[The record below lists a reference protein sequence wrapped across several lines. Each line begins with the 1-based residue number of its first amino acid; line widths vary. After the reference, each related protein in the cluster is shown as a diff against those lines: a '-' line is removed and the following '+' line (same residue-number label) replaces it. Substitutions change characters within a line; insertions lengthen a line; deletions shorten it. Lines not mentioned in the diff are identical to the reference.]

1 MSRRHSTP
9 GGGRPTLREVLKH
22 EALRLRA
29 ASQFARRTAA
39 DLWRRLQPVVRRA
52 GTRLRPAAVW
62 LRRRTPSGRF
72 LLVLAAALFV
82 IGSVSWHRCGVA
94 GCPDVEVLRAWQPGG
109 ASVLLDRNGE
119 RFADLAPMEYRV
131 VSLDSLPAYVPA
143 AFVAVED
150 RRFYGHHGVDWRR
163 VLGAAWAD
171 LRAGR
176 LAQGSS
182 TITMQLSRS
191 LFSDRI
197 RREDR
202 TLGRKL
208 LEVRIAGALEDHFS
222 KQEILELYLNHVY
235 FGGGSYGIRA
245 ASRYWFGKDATKLD
259 LEEAAMLAGLLRAP
273 ASYDP
278 RRHTEAAKARRDLV
292 LALMETQGKISPE
305 AAASARKQGIDV
317 TADPEPD
324 RANRV
329 APWFV
334 QRVRRQLEDELG
346 ESLYARPLRIHT
358 TLDPVA
364 QRAAQEELETSLRSV
379 ERGTFG
385 RLVAPAP
392 TDGAEGSDRL
402 QGAVVVLDVQSGDVR
417 AWIGGRDFD
426 DSRYDRALL
435 ARRQTGSA
443 FKPFVYGAALEA
455 DLSPSQ
461 PILDAPYRVATG
473 GGEDWEPVN
482 FSGEFE
488 GLMSLRE
495 ALVRSENVPA
505 VRLAAAVGIDSVR
518 DFARRAGITGDVP
531 SSPVAALGVTDASPL
546 EMAVAYASFATGGS
560 RPVPRFVTRVEDS
573 AGRVVMATE
582 PERVPVTDPVTSFL
596 LTDMLRDVVDRG
608 TGAAVRSVGFH
619 GPAAGK
625 TGTTSD
631 ATDAW
636 FVGYTPEMVGAVWV
650 GFDATRPLPS
660 RATGGGVA
668 APIWGRMMS
677 RIQRGRSDTEWGSR
691 PAGVVALQVDP
702 ETGLVMESGCR
713 ARSGE
718 VRTELFRA
726 GAEPATTC
734 PRHER
739 RGFLDVVG
747 DFLGS
752 VFGTNR
758 PELRIPGQPDPDLGV
773 PRLPTREAV
782 GAKVSG

>member
-1 MSRRHSTP
+1 MTRRHSWRGTRSP
-9 GGGRPTLREVLKH
+9 GLKEVLEREAARLREAATSARH
-22 EALRLRA
+22 AAAALL
-29 ASQFARRTAA
+29 
-39 DLWRRLQPVVRRA
+39 RRLGPGLRQA
-52 GTRLRPAAVW
+52 GTRLRPAAAW
-62 LRRRTPSGRF
+62 LRRRTPSGRL
-72 LLVLAAALFV
+72 LLVLVAVMFV
-82 IGSVSWHRCGVA
+82 IGSVLWQRCGVV

-109 ASVLLDRNGE
+109 ASVLLDRNGQ

-131 VSLDSLPAYVPA
+131 VPLDSLPPYVPA

-150 RRFYGHHGVDWRR
+150 RRFFRHHGVDWRR

-197 RREDR
+197 RREDK

-208 LEVRIAGALEDHFS
+208 LEVRIAGELEDRFT

-259 LEEAAMLAGLLRAP
+259 LEEAAMLAALLRAP

-278 RRHTEAAKARRDLV
+278 RRHPDAAKARRDLV
-292 LALMETQGKISPE
+292 LALMKDQGKISPE
-305 AAASARKQGIDV
+305 AADSARKQGIDV

-324 RANRV
+324 RANLV

-334 QRVRRQLEDELG
+334 QRVRRQLEEELG
-346 ESLYARPLRIHT
+346 QSLYSRPLRIHT

-379 ERGTFG
+379 ERGAFG
-385 RLVAPAP
+385 RLVAPAAS
-392 TDGAEGSDRL
+392 DGAVGSDRL
-402 QGAVVVLDVQSGDVR
+402 QGAVVVMDVRDGDVR
-417 AWIGGRDFD
+417 AWVGGRDFD

-461 PILDAPYRVATG
+461 PILDAPYRVVTV

-482 FSGEFE
+482 YSGEFA

-531 SSPVAALGVTDASPL
+531 ESPVAALGVTDASPV
-546 EMAVAYASFATGGS
+546 EMAAAYASFAAGGS

-582 PERVPVTDPVTSFL
+582 PERVRVTDPVTAYL

-608 TGAAVRSVGFH
+608 TGAAVRRVGFQ
-619 GPAAGK
+619 GSAAGK

-636 FVGYTPEMVGAVWV
+636 FVGYTPELVGAVWV

-660 RATGGGVA
+660 RATGGGVV
-668 APIWGRMMS
+668 APVWGRMMS
-677 RIQRGRSDTEWGSR
+677 RIYRGRSVPSWGPR
-691 PAGVVALQVDP
+691 PAGVVELQVDP
-702 ETGLVMESGCR
+702 ETGLAMESGCR
-713 ARSGE
+713 PRNGE

-734 PRHER
+734 PRR
-739 RGFLDVVG
+739 GNRGFLDAIG
-747 DFLGS
+747 GWLGA
-752 VFGTNR
+752 VFGTR
-758 PELRIPGQPDPDLGV
+758 TPEARVPGEPDPDLGV
-773 PRLPTREAV
+773 PRLPARDAA